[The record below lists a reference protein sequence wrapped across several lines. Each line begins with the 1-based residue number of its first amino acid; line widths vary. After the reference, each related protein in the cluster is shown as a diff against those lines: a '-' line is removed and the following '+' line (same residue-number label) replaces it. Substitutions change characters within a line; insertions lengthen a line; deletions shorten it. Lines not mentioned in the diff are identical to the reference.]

1 MAERCFP
8 ISSAPCFGSA
18 SSASASWTKLV
29 LRARRRLSCAD
40 TGWPHVAGRR
50 ASEWKE
56 PLERRREGE
65 CIDMVMG
72 MATEPMDGTE
82 RDRSRAAKRAQTLAH
97 DTAPRKIACKHYN
110 RAVGHV
116 GPQA

>member
-1 MAERCFP
+1 MLLPED
-8 ISSAPCFGSA
+8 
-18 SSASASWTKLV
+18 V
-29 LRARRRLSCAD
+29 
-40 TGWPHVAGRR
+40 R
-50 ASEWKE
+50 ASWKE

-82 RDRSRAAKRAQTLAH
+82 RDRSRAAKTCQTLAH

-110 RAVGHV
+110 RALGHV